1 MSKQMTQGAK
11 WSKAGTHSNF
21 EDADAERKV
30 LLNGDSVQAKV
41 RRRSSTGMFTV
52 VFRKDPALLEAK
64 KDKKSKKEKRSKKKR
79 APKEA

>member
-1 MSKQMTQGAK
+1 MSKQKVKMTQDAK

-52 VFRKDPALLEAK
+52 VFRKNPALLE
-64 KDKKSKKEKRSKKKR
+64 DKKNKKEKRS
-79 APKEA
+79 PKEA